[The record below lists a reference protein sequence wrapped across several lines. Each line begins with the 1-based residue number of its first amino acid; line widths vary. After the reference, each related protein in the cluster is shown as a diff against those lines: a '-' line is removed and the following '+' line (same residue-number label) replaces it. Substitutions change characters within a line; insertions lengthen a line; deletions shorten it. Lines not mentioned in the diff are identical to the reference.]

1 MPIVPKMLLSYKQK
15 SYRSNADSLH
25 ITYTNGAL
33 SLHFV
38 SKTIIT
44 GVRLTQMSPVHIYAL
59 LTCQRSRPSKR
70 GGAQRAPLAGAGL
83 CPVWGEPPEYGEIPL
98 TEQLSLCRLF
108 VKSALALG
116 EQCAY
121 KESAA
126 C

>member
-1 MPIVPKMLLSYKQK
+1 MP
-15 SYRSNADSLH
+15 
-25 ITYTNGAL
+25 
-33 SLHFV
+33 
-38 SKTIIT
+38 
-44 GVRLTQMSPVHIYAL
+44 PVHIYIF
-59 LTCQRSRPSKR
+59 LTGRRSGDGSGSRYPKTGWGPAGTL
-70 GGAQRAPLAGAGL
+70 GGGWA
-83 CPVWGEPPEYGEIPL
+83 CPVWGEPPEYGVIAQ